1 MMTSSSVLNQL
12 FRQPIYF
19 IMGIVLF
26 FASLIFNDAKVISYV
41 LTVFLLAGGL
51 PHGALDFFILK
62 KIFSRYYFYISLVV
76 YLAMSFIV
84 FFVFNFTPTM
94 FFIIFLIYSAFHF
107 GHSDWEEHTKLSK
120 YCWGFAVITLPSMI
134 DPNESFLFFSI
145 FIDDAFSALL
155 VEYFS
160 IFSILF
166 ALGTLLKKKD
176 RILKLLILSVYLFL
190 CYFSNIYF
198 AFIAYFVGL
207 HSIHHLE
214 YWKEKV
220 EKNTFDHLFVITLT
234 VIVFFLVQLIFQVI
248 PVGIDYS
255 NLEEI
260 MVYNAFL
267 VIGSLTVPHMILI
280 GYAKKSN

>member
-62 KIFSRYYFYISLVV
+62 KIFSKYYFYISLVV

-260 MVYNAFL
+260 MVYNSFL

-280 GYAKKSN
+280 GYAKESN

>member
-1 MMTSSSVLNQL
+1 MMTFSSVLNQL

-26 FASLIFNDAKVISYV
+26 FASLIFNDTKVIFYI

-62 KIFSRYYFYISLVV
+62 KIFSKYYFYISLVV

-94 FFIIFLIYSAFHF
+94 FFVIFLIYSAFHF

-134 DPNESFLFFSI
+134 DPDESYLFFSI
-145 FIDDAFSALL
+145 FIENAFSILL

-160 IFSILF
+160 IFSVF
-166 ALGTLLKKKD
+166 FTFFTLLKKKD
-176 RILKLLILSVYLFL
+176 RILKLLILSAYLFL

-198 AFIAYFVGL
+198 AFIAYFVGF

-220 EKNTFDHLFVITLT
+220 EKNTFDQLFVITLV
-234 VIVFFLVQLIFQVI
+234 VILFFLVQLIFQVI
-248 PVGIDYS
+248 PLGIDYI

-260 MVYNAFL
+260 MIYNAFL

-280 GYAKKSN
+280 GYAKK

>member
-62 KIFSRYYFYISLVV
+62 KIFSKYYFYISLVV

-120 YCWGFAVITLPSMI
+120 YSWGFAVITLPSMI

>member
-1 MMTSSSVLNQL
+1 MYTLRCHL
-12 FRQPIYF
+12 
-19 IMGIVLF
+19 
-26 FASLIFNDAKVISYV
+26 
-41 LTVFLLAGGL
+41 
-51 PHGALDFFILK
+51 
-62 KIFSRYYFYISLVV
+62 
-76 YLAMSFIV
+76 SF

-145 FIDDAFSALL
+145 FIDDAFSTIL

-198 AFIAYFVGL
+198 AFIAYFVGF

-234 VIVFFLVQLIFQVI
+234 V
-248 PVGIDYS
+248 
-255 NLEEI
+255 N
-260 MVYNAFL
+260 
-267 VIGSLTVPHMILI
+267 
-280 GYAKKSN
+280 K

>member
-1 MMTSSSVLNQL
+1 MTSSSVLNQL